1 MSKLTLN
8 GPQMYGYNLSARPSV
23 LLHNELVP
31 AAKLNAGIVGKMY
44 LYSLCRSDYRPGGGL
59 CSDGKVLEDG
69 LTRFTLAGGD
79 RLWLPTTTDSAQHTG
94 VGDRVFQLSNNQDRS
109 EHVQEDSECEP
120 STSTASKAGAQSAGF
135 LSALLSP
142 LSSTL
147 SSESDILTIGF

>member
-1 MSKLTLN
+1 MADVSIIEDPTTAHPTQLTH
-8 GPQMYGYNLSARPSV
+8 GF
-23 LLHNELVP
+23 E
-31 AAKLNAGIVGKMY
+31 
-44 LYSLCRSDYRPGGGL
+44 
-59 CSDGKVLEDG
+59 
-69 LTRFTLAGGD
+69 
-79 RLWLPTTTDSAQHTG
+79 PTTTDSAQHTG
-94 VGDRVFQLSNNQDRS
+94 VGDRVFQLSNDQDRS